1 MAVITISRQY
11 GSGGSEVAE
20 RVSRALG
27 WALYDNA
34 VVEEVAQRLR
44 MTPAEVS
51 AREERV
57 PSLVER
63 MATAMALGAPEMMP
77 MVGDLAAQPSEE
89 RMVLMTRRV
98 IEDAVR
104 AGPVVLVGRGA
115 QCMLAS
121 RTDALHVFCY
131 APFDELV
138 RYAVEVLDVPFPE
151 AGKKVTEMNRHREEY
166 VKHHFKRDWRDFANY
181 DLCVNTARL
190 GLDGSA
196 DLVTR
201 LARERFGATQV
212 NEDL

>member
-1 MAVITISRQY
+1 MPVVTVSRQY

-20 RVSRALG
+20 RVAQALG
-27 WALYDNA
+27 WTLYDNA

-44 MTPAEVS
+44 MTPADVS

-63 MATAMALGAPEMMP
+63 MASAMALGVPEMMP
-77 MVGDLAAQPSEE
+77 VVGDLAAQPSEE

-104 AGPVVLVGRGA
+104 AGPAVLVGRGA

-131 APFDELV
+131 APVEELV
-138 RYAVEVLDVPFPE
+138 RYAVEVLGIPFSE
-151 AGKKVTEMNRHREEY
+151 AGKKVADMNHQREQY
-166 VKHHFKRDWRDFANY
+166 VKHHFKRDWRDLANY
-181 DLCVNTARL
+181 DLCINTARF
-190 GLDGSA
+190 GLDGA
-196 DLVTR
+196 AELVTR
-201 LARERFGATQV
+201 VARERFGETSPAAGR
-212 NEDL
+212 

>member
-1 MAVITISRQY
+1 MSIITVSREY
-11 GSGGSEVAE
+11 ASGGSEVAE
-20 RVSRALG
+20 RVARALG
-27 WALYDNA
+27 WTLYDNA

-63 MATAMALGAPEMMP
+63 MASAMALGVPEVMP

-89 RMVLMTRRV
+89 RMVMMTRRV

-104 AGPVVLVGRGA
+104 AGPAVLVGRGA
-115 QCMLAS
+115 QCMLAARS
-121 RTDALHVFCY
+121 DALHVFCY
-131 APFDELV
+131 ASREELV
-138 RYAVEVLDVPFPE
+138 RYAVEVMGIPFAE
-151 AGKKVTEMNRHREEY
+151 ADKKVTETNHQRAEY
-166 VKHHFKRDWRDFANY
+166 VKRHFKRDWHDLANY

-190 GLDGSA
+190 GLDGAA

-201 LARERFGATQV
+201 LARERFG
-212 NEDL
+212 

>member
-1 MAVITISRQY
+1 MALVTVSRQY

-20 RVSRALG
+20 RVARALG
-27 WALYDNA
+27 WKLYDNA

-63 MATAMALGAPEMMP
+63 MAYAMTLGAPEMMP
-77 MVGDLAAQPSEE
+77 VIGDIVTQPSEE
-89 RMVLMTRRV
+89 RMVMVTRHV

-104 AGPVVLVGRGA
+104 AGPAVLVGRGA

-121 RTDALHVFCY
+121 RTDALHVYCY

-138 RYAVEVLDVPFPE
+138 RYAIEVLDVPFPE
-151 AGKKVTEMNRHREEY
+151 AAKKVTAMNHHRDEWVRHY
-166 VKHHFKRDWRDFANY
+166 FKRNWRDFANY

-190 GLDGSA
+190 GIDGSA
-196 DLVTR
+196 ELVTHVV
-201 LARERFGATQV
+201 RERFGVTQV